1 MKLTIQSVVLTTMLL
16 CSFVLFGQ
24 EKNAESTYVENEF
37 IIWLMQDVDAQQFAI
52 RADAGITPKRL
63 LYKRLNIWL
72 FEISD
77 SREPREDKMQRL
89 ILNDDVRVIQN
100 NHVGI
105 SLRSLIP
112 DDPYFEDQWGSVVM
126 QLPQA
131 WEEFGTG
138 GLTVT
143 GDTIVVAVID
153 DGFYLEHEDLK
164 ANFWKNYK
172 EIPGNGIDDDDN
184 GYIDDFDGWNAYN
197 HSGNMPSSTYYIQH
211 GTSVT
216 GVISG
221 VGNNGIGICGINW
234 NVKLMPVAG
243 SSENEDADEATI
255 VEAYGYALEMRA
267 RYNETDG
274 AEGAFIVSTN
284 SSFGVDYGQ
293 PADFPIWCS
302 MFDEMGYQGM
312 VSSCAGPNR
321 AVNIDE
327 VGDVPTTCPGDYLIG
342 VTNINESDE
351 LHRST
356 GFGIENVDIGAPGTN
371 IPSTFVSNYG
381 YNYSYET
388 GTSLASPQVAGTVAL
403 MYSAMDEE
411 MIEDCKHNPADF
423 ALKARQALLDGA
435 DHLEVL
441 EGKVAEARRLNAY
454 GAITNLLTTYET
466 LEEQTS
472 ESFKVYPNPA
482 NGQFTVEGTGQM
494 TVSNTLGQTVM
505 TQHVDGQAAISL
517 PKGLYFIKIGGKVTK
532 IIVK

>member
-52 RADAGITPKRL
+52 RADA
-63 LYKRLNIWL
+63 
-72 FEISD
+72 
-77 SREPREDKMQRL
+77 
-89 ILNDDVRVIQN
+89 
-100 NHVGI
+100 GI

-164 ANFWKNYK
+164 TNFWKNYK

-293 PADFPIWCS
+293 
-302 MFDEMGYQGM
+302 
-312 VSSCAGPNR
+312 
-321 AVNIDE
+321 
-327 VGDVPTTCPGDYLIG
+327 
-342 VTNINESDE
+342 
-351 LHRST
+351 
-356 GFGIENVDIGAPGTN
+356 
-371 IPSTFVSNYG
+371 
-381 YNYSYET
+381 
-388 GTSLASPQVAGTVAL
+388 
-403 MYSAMDEE
+403 
-411 MIEDCKHNPADF
+411 
-423 ALKARQALLDGA
+423 
-435 DHLEVL
+435 
-441 EGKVAEARRLNAY
+441 
-454 GAITNLLTTYET
+454 
-466 LEEQTS
+466 
-472 ESFKVYPNPA
+472 
-482 NGQFTVEGTGQM
+482 
-494 TVSNTLGQTVM
+494 TVM

>member
-52 RADAGITPKRL
+52 RADAGI
-63 LYKRLNIWL
+63 
-72 FEISD
+72 
-77 SREPREDKMQRL
+77 
-89 ILNDDVRVIQN
+89 
-100 NHVGI
+100 

-143 GDTIVVAVID
+143 GDTIV
-153 DGFYLEHEDLK
+153 
-164 ANFWKNYK
+164 
-172 EIPGNGIDDDDN
+172 
-184 GYIDDFDGWNAYN
+184 
-197 HSGNMPSSTYYIQH
+197 
-211 GTSVT
+211 
-216 GVISG
+216 
-221 VGNNGIGICGINW
+221 
-234 NVKLMPVAG
+234 VAG

-293 PADFPIWCS
+293 
-302 MFDEMGYQGM
+302 
-312 VSSCAGPNR
+312 
-321 AVNIDE
+321 
-327 VGDVPTTCPGDYLIG
+327 
-342 VTNINESDE
+342 
-351 LHRST
+351 
-356 GFGIENVDIGAPGTN
+356 
-371 IPSTFVSNYG
+371 
-381 YNYSYET
+381 
-388 GTSLASPQVAGTVAL
+388 
-403 MYSAMDEE
+403 
-411 MIEDCKHNPADF
+411 
-423 ALKARQALLDGA
+423 
-435 DHLEVL
+435 
-441 EGKVAEARRLNAY
+441 
-454 GAITNLLTTYET
+454 
-466 LEEQTS
+466 
-472 ESFKVYPNPA
+472 
-482 NGQFTVEGTGQM
+482 
-494 TVSNTLGQTVM
+494 TVM